1 MNAPYA
7 ITTVMVNENLKK
19 VVEPKKR
26 KFKFLSYFF
35 CAAVAGIKLILEAK
49 IKMFYIFSNLKL
61 IIILRFNCIFNHM
74 PNGQYKNKT
83 SNSIN

>member
-35 CAAVAGIKLILEAK
+35 CAAIAGKKNYLI
-49 IKMFYIFSNLKL
+49 IFNLKKEINKNFL
-61 IIILRFNCIFNHM
+61 NHKA
-74 PNGQYKNKT
+74 QSLHLLLALWT
-83 SNSIN
+83 T

>member
-35 CAAVAGIKLILEAK
+35 CAAVAGNESFLVLIY
-49 IKMFYIFSNLKL
+49 FD
-61 IIILRFNCIFNHM
+61 FNVNEQ
-74 PNGQYKNKT
+74 N
-83 SNSIN
+83 

>member
-35 CAAVAGIKLILEAK
+35 CAAVAGI
-49 IKMFYIFSNLKL
+49 IFH
-61 IIILRFNCIFNHM
+61 IIFNFKL
-74 PNGQYKNKT
+74 NTAYYRLNRKFYYLSYG
-83 SNSIN
+83 